1 VSINRRQFVKSSAV
15 GAGLILLEGC
25 GSSGGSSQEDNLGD
39 TPVQW
44 REVVS
49 WDHSWDAADAITYSD
64 EGKDYGL
71 DPAVRVDYV
80 PDQNGGIALR
90 RDNGAFSESFSIPRI
105 PGPLYQPSNSMFGGR
120 ESWYADII
128 IPHNPEQPGYFY
140 SWSSM
145 LHTASNFNEDVFFWE
160 QPWWGAVLV
169 RAVRPFDGHD
179 STYIDGNPG
188 MVTIERSESNNVRMR
203 VWPDGSSFGPTI
215 NSDVKFSEDTV
226 LVQWLANGEESWLE
240 LNYKNKAGDIISS
253 RTQGAVSNTVMQN
266 LHSGLSHTHYMSCM
280 GIAKGVPTA
289 AKTDATRKWAAPY
302 MPVAKEL

>member
-1 VSINRRQFVKSSAV
+1 VDINRRQFVKSSAI
-15 GAGLILLEGC
+15 GAGLFVLEGC
-25 GSSGGSSQEDNLGD
+25 GSSGGSSQQDNLSE
-39 TPVQW
+39 TPVLW

-64 EGKDYGL
+64 DGKGYGL

-80 PDQNGGIALR
+80 PDQNGGIPLR

-105 PGPLYQPSNSMFGGR
+105 PGPLYQSSNTMFGGR

-128 IPHNPEQPGYFY
+128 IPHNPEQPKYFY
-140 SWSSM
+140 TWSSM
-145 LHTASNFNEDVFFWE
+145 LHTASNFHENVFFWE

-169 RAVRPFDGHD
+169 RGVRPFDGHN

-188 MVTIERSESNNVRMR
+188 MVTIERSEKNDVSMR

-215 NSDVKFSEDTV
+215 YSDVKFTEDTV
-226 LVQWLANGEESWLE
+226 LVQWLANGEDSWLE
-240 LNYKNKAGDIISS
+240 LNYKNKAGEIISS

-266 LHSGLSHTHYMSCM
+266 LHSGLSHTHYMACM
-280 GIAKGVPTA
+280 GIAKGVPDTV
-289 AKTDATRKWAAPY
+289 KTDAVRDWAAPY
-302 MPVAKEL
+302 IPVAIEL